1 MPSHNLLDEQVK
13 QSLSSSIFNLLRTRI
28 LNDEYDKGDK
38 LNELSLSKELHISRT
53 PVREALKE
61 LESEGLVE
69 SIPNR
74 GVFVKGFSP
83 RDIDDLF
90 EIRVMLE
97 GLAIQ
102 LAIERMD
109 EVHLSKI
116 KEIFDL
122 MEYYTYKQNFE
133 KINQLNIEF
142 HEAIYASTQSQYF
155 IQLLSDVHFYVSVT
169 SRHSIMRYERLDT
182 ALEEHKEI
190 LDTIISKDIDHAKD
204 VMEKHI
210 RKTQMLVR
218 KYYEEKESK

>member
-1 MPSHNLLDEQVK
+1 MPSHNLLEEPAK
-13 QSLSSSIFNLLRTRI
+13 QSLSKSIFNLLRTRI

-38 LNELSLSKELHISRT
+38 LNELALSKELHISRT

-97 GLAIQ
+97 GLSIR

-109 EVHLSKI
+109 EAHLKHI
-116 KEIFDL
+116 QEIFEL

-142 HEAIYASTQSQYF
+142 HEAIYSATQSQYLE
-155 IQLLSDVHFYVSVT
+155 QLLSDVHFYVSVT
-169 SRHSIMRYERLDT
+169 SRHSIMRYERLET
-182 ALEEHKEI
+182 ALAEHKEI
-190 LDTIISKDIDHAKD
+190 LDVIIKGDKQQAVKVIQN
-204 VMEKHI
+204 HI
-210 RKTQMLVR
+210 RTTQNLVR
-218 KYYEEKESK
+218 KYYEEIENK